1 MAVPSKSKQI
11 QAVADFLADPAN
23 EERTAEELAK
33 IVVDGVYDLW
43 GATLSDTP
51 LVPHVGM
58 AFKVP
63 FLSSVHF
70 VAWEGEE
77 FGKEKLWIVNATSD
91 FGFMTTRSSEL
102 WQLASPSSAKSGAP
116 GTNSDGWEAGTTV
129 SLSQRRT
136 YLTILQVGNK
146 AVLMRNKTDLSLWT
160 DSNSNLKKYYTR
172 EK

>member
-1 MAVPSKSKQI
+1 MAVPSKSKQVE
-11 QAVADFLADPAN
+11 AVADFLADPRN

-43 GATLSDTP
+43 GKTLEDPP

-77 FGKEKLWIVNATSD
+77 FGKEKLWIINATSD
-91 FGFMTTRSSEL
+91 FGFLTTKSSDL
-102 WQLASPSSAKSGAP
+102 WKLASPSSAKSGAP
-116 GTNSDGWEAGTTV
+116 GINSDGWEPTGRV
-129 SLSQRRT
+129 SLSQRQT
-136 YLTILQVGNK
+136 WLNILQVGSK
-146 AVLMRNKTDLSLWT
+146 AVLMRNESDLSLWAE
-160 DSNSNLKKYYTR
+160 SNANMKKYYTR